1 MKKTLLTAGLA
12 VAGTVG
18 MQSAW
23 AADSDILAPKVWNVS
38 ATLRGFYDDNY
49 NIGGGRGSFGA
60 ELTPSLSI
68 NVPLQQ
74 TDVGL
79 RYIYGLFYY
88 NDRDNLGLN
97 PFDQTHQ
104 VDIWLDHSFNTRWKL
119 NVTDSFVVGQEPE
132 LFGAS
137 PTSAEA
143 VEYRVNGNN
152 IANHAGIKLDTD
164 WTRQFST
171 SLHYGNDF
179 YNFDNSGAS
188 LLDMFP
194 TGVVVVDPRTLA
206 ILGTGTGKGSS
217 LAGDLNRI
225 EQNIA
230 LDLQWHFQ
238 PETMGFVGY
247 QFSWVNYTG
256 NEYISATPISPTQ
269 VILHKSADRDSYTQ
283 YGYVGV
289 QHVFTPNLSGSVRGG
304 ASFTDNYNDPYFP
317 STSVSPYADLN
328 VTYTYLPGSYFQLGF
343 THDINATDVT
353 QADSTGHLTQNQ
365 ESSVIY
371 ADINHRITPQLTGT
385 IIARDQISA
394 YQSGAY
400 SSSTDSDYSI
410 GLDLTYGIN
419 RHFNISGGYNYDY
432 LQSDIPGR
440 GYSRN
445 RVYLGITAS
454 Y

>member
-18 MQSAW
+18 MQSSW

-104 VDIWLDHSFNTRWKL
+104 VDIWLDHAFNTRWKL

-137 PTSAEA
+137 PTSPEA

-152 IANHAGIKLDTD
+152 IANHASIKLDTE

-179 YNFDNSGAS
+179 YNFDNSGAT
-188 LLDMFP
+188 LAAVLP
-194 TGVVVVDPRTLA
+194 VGVVVLA
-206 ILGTGTGKGSS
+206 PGPIAGTGQGPS
-217 LAGDLNRI
+217 LAGVLDRI

-256 NEYISATPISPTQ
+256 NEYISATPISP
-269 VILHKSADRDSYTQ
+269 VSLILHKSADRDSRTQ

-289 QHVFTPNLSGSVRGG
+289 QHQFTPNLAGIVRGG
-304 ASFTDNYNDPYFP
+304 ASFTDSYNDPYYP

-328 VTYTYLPGSYFQLGF
+328 VTYTYMPGSYFQLGF
-343 THDINATDVT
+343 THDINATDIA
-353 QADSTGHLTQNQ
+353 QADSTGHLTQYQ
-365 ESSVIY
+365 QSSVIY

-410 GLDLTYGIN
+410 GLDLSYGIN
-419 RHFNISGGYNYDY
+419 RHFSVSGGYNYDY